1 MSIFE
6 NRGSYLFVR
15 LTEPYSLKL
24 IFSFLREFA
33 EVCDQQHLDKALID
47 GFTVD
52 GPISIWDQ
60 SISSRNGVC
69 AQMAGSEGVTL
80 SVCLF
85 LVEVPKS
92 AYKYVALDVYQV

>member
-60 SISSRNGVC
+60 SISRNGVC

-80 SVCLF
+80 SACLF